1 MIMMASVGPWKPWA
15 SSSQLFIYENKFIFF
30 FLVKIILYSY
40 SVLFEPSFILVR
52 FASNDELNESIYRQ
66 AQSTID
72 ELHCL
77 TVFLFLLFS
86 FGQKRGDVD
95 KKKKRSG
102 QLPVEP
108 NRNLLLFS
116 PSPPPWPTF
125 THRLE
130 LPRPVSKT
138 NLKSRL
144 SF

>member
-77 TVFLFLLFS
+77 TVFFVFIIFFRS
-86 FGQKRGDVD
+86 EKRWRRQE
-95 KKKKRSG
+95 KKRSG